1 MRFFPTTDEEIIKR
15 IEESDDI
22 DVVDVN
28 AHKER
33 KFATKLAI
41 FIIGVLFSIL
51 IWYIIAW
58 WYNTHMMWGIRF
70 PDPEIVFSRF
80 FELTSNDFLIMG
92 NNIWIHTL
100 DSLKRWFMGF
110 GIAFVIGIVLGM
122 ILGSSPRLY
131 PFGMVPVSIIQMI
144 PGLAWFPVTILL
156 FGFGNISAI
165 YIIAITVLAPIT
177 INVANGLRRV
187 PEVNKRVADMCGRN
201 AVEKYTEV
209 MIPFSLL
216 DILAGLRIGM
226 ANGWR
231 VLISAEMVVGV
242 SVGLGYSI
250 KYTSASI
257 DYVTSFACIIMICVI
272 GLIIDKVILAN
283 LEQYGRKRL
292 GLEE

>member
-1 MRFFPTTDEEIIKR
+1 MDEEIIRK
-15 IEESDDI
+15 IEESDDAE
-22 DVVDVN
+22 VVDVN
-28 AHKER
+28 VHRER
-33 KFATKLAI
+33 KFAVKLMI
-41 FIIGVLFSIL
+41 FIIGVLFTIL
-51 IWYIIAW
+51 IWYIVAW
-58 WYNTHMMWGIRF
+58 WYNTYKMWGIGF
-70 PDPEIVFSRF
+70 PDPYVVFSRF
-80 FELTSNDFLIMG
+80 FELASDSFLIMN
-92 NNIWIHTL
+92 NNIWIHTI

-110 GIAFVIGIVLGM
+110 GIAFVIGVVLGI
-122 ILGSSPRLY
+122 ILGSSPKLY

-156 FGFGNISAI
+156 FGFGNISAV

-250 KYTSASI
+250 KYTSANI
-257 DYVTSFACIIMICVI
+257 DYVTAFACIIMICII
-272 GLIIDKVILAN
+272 GLIIDKIILAN